1 MQPSHTMIS
10 VIIAASCAS
19 SMAGSCFDTIIA
31 NITTDEKGKTYSYI
45 FFILNAYFSDCVFA
59 VQLFNAAAGE

>member
-45 FFILNAYFSDCVFA
+45 FFILNAYF
-59 VQLFNAAAGE
+59 